1 MRRLEIIIDSM
12 DINLS
17 KLWEMV
23 TDRKAMGQ
31 KELDM
36 TGRLSNNNKKQL
48 KQT

>member
-1 MRRLEIIIDSM
+1 MRWLEIIIDSM

-23 TDRKAMGQ
+23 MDRKAMGR

-36 TGRLSNNNKKQL
+36 TGRLSNNDKKQL